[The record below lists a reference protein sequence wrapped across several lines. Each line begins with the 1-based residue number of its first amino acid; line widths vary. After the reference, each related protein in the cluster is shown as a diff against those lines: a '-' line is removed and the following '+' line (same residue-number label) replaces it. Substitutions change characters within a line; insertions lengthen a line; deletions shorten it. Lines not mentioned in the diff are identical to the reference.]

1 MRVTSNMM
9 AGASIF
15 TLQQTLSQMQVSQ
28 QQVSTGL
35 RIQSMSDDPG
45 AASQVMQANGTL
57 RALAQYKRNIQSGTA
72 RSQAEET
79 SLNSL
84 TDLLTRARELAI
96 SQASDTADAGTRLTT
111 KSEVDQLLDEA
122 RSLGNTQ
129 FENSYLF
136 GGYDSKTLPF
146 PSTTPPF
153 TNPSPPAGQTQTEI
167 GPGQY
172 SAATHDGQQVFVDT
186 GVLQALSDL
195 STALGSNDATAI
207 QQSIGTISTAFD
219 GVQRLLGDVGAWQN
233 SFQVASSNIDAL
245 SANVTAFKS
254 NLSDADMEQS
264 MTELLSRQNTYQAA
278 MLATSRIMSLTF
290 TDYLR

>member
-9 AGASIF
+9 VSASVY
-15 TLQQTLSQMQVSQ
+15 TLQQTLAQIQTAQ

-35 RIQSMSDDPG
+35 RIQAMSDDPG
-45 AASQVMQANGTL
+45 AAAQLMQSNGTL
-57 RALAQYKRNIQSGTA
+57 RALDQYKRNIQAGTA

-79 SLNSL
+79 ALNSL
-84 TDLLTRARELAI
+84 TDLLTRAKELAI

-129 FENSYLF
+129 FENGYLF
-136 GGYDSKTLPF
+136 GGFDSKTLPF
-146 PSTTPPF
+146 PTTTPPF
-153 TNPSPPAGQTQTEI
+153 TNPTAPTGQPKTEI

-172 SAATHDGQQVFVDT
+172 SFATHDGQQVFVDT
-186 GVLQALSDL
+186 GVLQSLSDL
-195 STALGSNDATAI
+195 SNALGSNDATAI
-207 QQSIGTISTAFD
+207 QQSIGSIGTAFD

-233 SFQVASSNIDAL
+233 GFQVASSNIDAL
-245 SANVTAFKS
+245 SANVSAFKS

>member
-15 TLQQTLSQMQVSQ
+15 TLQQTLSQMQVAQ